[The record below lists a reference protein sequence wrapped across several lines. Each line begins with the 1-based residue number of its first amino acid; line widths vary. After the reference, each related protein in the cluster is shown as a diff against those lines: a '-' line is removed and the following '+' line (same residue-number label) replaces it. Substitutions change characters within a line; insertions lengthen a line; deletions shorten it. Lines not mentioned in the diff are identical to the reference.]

1 MKFLPQKFREHQ
13 GDWLEKRGIS
23 WHICVVAR
31 KSKDIIQHQ
40 TMIHIVK
47 NSTQES
53 DTVGWIMEHV
63 LQAIKQDHPEIT
75 KAYFRQDNT
84 GCYHRATFLTA
95 CPQMSS
101 NTGILI
107 KRVDFRDPQGGKGA
121 YDRKA
126 ATVKAHVRR
135 YINDGHDVETAED
148 FKSTILSHRG
158 LSGVR
163 VALVDNPQYR
173 HSVQGK
179 WEGISSLN
187 NFSFDKDGQNITVWK
202 SYGVGHGRKVLR
214 NKLPGKLS
222 CHEIWRIIHRI

>member
-1 MKFLPQKFREHQ
+1 MVDKKSVLITQDWAVKFLLQKFREHQ
-13 GDWLEKRGIS
+13 GDWLGKRGIS

-75 KAYFRQDNT
+75 KAYFRQDNA

-121 YDRKA
+121 YDWKA

-163 VALVDNPQYR
+163 VALADNPQYR

-187 NFSFDKDGQNITVWK
+187 NFSFDKDGQN
-202 SYGVGHGRKVLR
+202 
-214 NKLPGKLS
+214 LS
-222 CHEIWRIIHRI
+222 LIHI